1 MKLAPMLASISCHPT
16 GQCSFHVGAM
26 KVDSE
31 DEVFF
36 VFSVSSLM

>member
-1 MKLAPMLASISCHPT
+1 MKLTPMLASISCRPT

-36 VFSVSSLM
+36 V

>member
-1 MKLAPMLASISCHPT
+1 MKLTPMLASLSCCPT
-16 GQCSFHVGAM
+16 GQCSFRVGAM

-36 VFSVSSLM
+36 V